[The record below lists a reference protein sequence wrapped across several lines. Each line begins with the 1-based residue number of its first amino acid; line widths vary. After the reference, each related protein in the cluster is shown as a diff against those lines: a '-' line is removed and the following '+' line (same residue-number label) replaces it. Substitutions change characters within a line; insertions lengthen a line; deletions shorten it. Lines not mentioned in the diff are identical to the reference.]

1 MPLPL
6 LMGVVPGPLTT
17 RILVH
22 DGPTPLLKA
31 RLPHGPQHPRAVL
44 ALAEAL
50 TLWTGRPCRVAI
62 AADGRGAFCATAP
75 WLDTLDWVTRPV
87 AVTVVGVRHD
97 AVPRDPPP
105 GGGLGDFTDV
115 RRLLSRRALS

>member
-1 MPLPL
+1 MSLPL

-17 RILVH
+17 RLLVH

-31 RLPHGPQHPRAVL
+31 RLPHSPYHPRAVL

-62 AADGRGAFCATAP
+62 AAVGRGAFCATP
-75 WLDTLDWVTRPV
+75 RWLDTLEWVTRPI
-87 AVTVVGVRHD
+87 AVTVVCVRHD
-97 AVPRDPPP
+97 AVSLDPPP

-115 RRLLSRRALS
+115 RRLLRRRAAP

>member
-1 MPLPL
+1 MAIAL

-17 RILVH
+17 RVLVH

-62 AADGRGAFCATAP
+62 AADGRGAFCATPP

-97 AVPRDPPP
+97 AVPLDPPP
-105 GGGLGDFTDV
+105 GGGFGDFADV